1 MVVQQQIRA
10 VIFDLGGVLLRTDDP
25 QPRTAL
31 AQRLGRSRADLE
43 NIIFGNPVSSQA
55 EIGQATRSEVWKEI
69 AQRLNLPEE
78 EMPMIEQAF
87 FAGDHV
93 DFDLIHMIQ
102 TLRSSYTTAL
112 LSNTWNVDLET
123 YLSNSLQILDTFD
136 VIVSSAAFGVAKPDP
151 RVYQGVL
158 SLVQAKPEEAV
169 FVDDNAANIASAAA
183 LGIHTVQFINSG
195 QTKQALQ
202 DLLGAL

>member
-25 QPRTAL
+25 QPRMAL
-31 AQRLGRSRADLE
+31 AQRLGRSRAELE
-43 NIIFGNPVSSQA
+43 NIIFGNPVSNQA

-69 AQRLNLPEE
+69 AHRLSLPEE

-87 FAGDHV
+87 FAGDQV

-112 LSNTWNVDLET
+112 LSNTWNVDLEA

-151 RVYQGVL
+151 RIYQGVL
-158 SLVQAKPEEAV
+158 NLVQAKPEEAV
-169 FVDDNAANIASAAA
+169 FVDDNAANIAGAAA
-183 LGIHTVQFINSG
+183 LGIHTIQFIHAD
-195 QTKQALQ
+195 QTKRALQ